1 MTSSFSQVRICSTI
15 LCNIRN
21 SNPCKKCILTM
32 TVLLYGKVNQIWLKI
47 GNIWATT
54 YLPSNIFYQ
63 IECPFHT
70 SNINF
75 WSFWLGFKSQYSW
88 TIFKQTKKRIPK
100 IFENSLEKYLV
111 TFLSHL
117 KKLQNLYSNSDLK
130 SWIVSLVKNT
140 QNNFFS
146 QNLGIENNYFS
157 IFESLNKYC
166 FAYLR
171 CHLFCLFVQCLLSLG
186 DGLGQTP
193 TQAVLANSTQP
204 D

>member
-1 MTSSFSQVRICSTI
+1 MGLCACPCIEKYFLKGFIFGLTSSFSQVRICSTI

-88 TIFKQTKKRIPK
+88 TIFKQTKKKDSKDFWKFFGKVLGYIS
-100 IFENSLEKYLV
+100 ISFE
-111 TFLSHL
+111 
-117 KKLQNLYSNSDLK
+117 KK
-130 SWIVSLVKNT
+130 
-140 QNNFFS
+140 
-146 QNLGIENNYFS
+146 
-157 IFESLNKYC
+157 
-166 FAYLR
+166 
-171 CHLFCLFVQCLLSLG
+171 
-186 DGLGQTP
+186 
-193 TQAVLANSTQP
+193 
-204 D
+204 